1 MNRQEWSK
9 RAMEESVAI
18 ILVGGRSRR
27 MNYQDKMHLK
37 IGEESFLEIAMRKLS
52 FFREITISASQ
63 TQVEKL
69 DISNLQ
75 TVVDKSVHVVGDK
88 FYDVGPMGG
97 MYSVMSE
104 IQAEYFFVVSCDM
117 PYIEREI
124 IEELYSHLE
133 KGDDALVAVAAGKI
147 QPLFAIYHS
156 SMHDKILSQ
165 IERQEYRILDV
176 YDKINIRYVS
186 LEVGDTLENINTP
199 EDLKKISKIR
209 D

>member
-9 RAMEESVAI
+9 KAMEESVAI

-37 IGEESFLEIAMRKLS
+37 IGDESFLEITMRKLS
-52 FFREITISASQ
+52 FFREIVISASQ
-63 TQVEKL
+63 AQSEQL
-69 DISNLQ
+69 DINILQ
-75 TVVDKSVHVVGDK
+75 TLVDKKLHIIGDK

-104 IQAEYFFVVSCDM
+104 IDAEYCFVVSCDM
-117 PYIEREI
+117 PYIECET
-124 IEELYSHLE
+124 IETLYSHLE
-133 KGDDALVAVAAGKI
+133 KGDDAVVAVTTGKI

-156 SMHDKILSQ
+156 SIQHKILSQ
-165 IERQEYRILDV
+165 IKRQEYRISNV

-186 LEVGDTLENINTP
+186 LEVGDTLKNINTM
-199 EDLKKISKIR
+199 EDF
-209 D
+209 DENQ